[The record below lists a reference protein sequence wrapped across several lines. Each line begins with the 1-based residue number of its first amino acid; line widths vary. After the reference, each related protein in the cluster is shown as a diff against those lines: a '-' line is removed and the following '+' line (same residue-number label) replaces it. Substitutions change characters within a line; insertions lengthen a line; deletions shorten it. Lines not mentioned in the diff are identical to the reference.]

1 MTKPTY
7 KTEALLELLQLSDLP
22 LMSCA
27 CHQFGR
33 EHVRFGERSNQRDAK
48 AQESSQA
55 ELAMIYKPMEATGLK
70 WRKLTEAHL
79 AVLVRAVVRFVN
91 GELVKGR
98 EQDNKAA

>member
-1 MTKPTY
+1 
-7 KTEALLELLQLSDLP
+7 
-22 LMSCA
+22 
-27 CHQFGR
+27 
-33 EHVRFGERSNQRDAK
+33 
-48 AQESSQA
+48 
-55 ELAMIYKPMEATGLK
+55 MIYKPMEATGLK

>member
-1 MTKPTY
+1 
-7 KTEALLELLQLSDLP
+7 
-22 LMSCA
+22 MSPI
-27 CHQFGR
+27 R
-33 EHVRFGERSNQRDAK
+33 ERARSRFGERSNQRDAK